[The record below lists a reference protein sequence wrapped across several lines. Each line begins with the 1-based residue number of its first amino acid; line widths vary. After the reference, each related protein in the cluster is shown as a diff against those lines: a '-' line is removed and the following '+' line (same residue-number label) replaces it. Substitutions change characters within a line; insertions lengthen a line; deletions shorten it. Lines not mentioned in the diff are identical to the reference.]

1 MDQMRRWKVGTP
13 GSYGLPMSLPKLAP
27 VPLVVLPI
35 GEWWVWTIVR
45 DNRMV
50 NQVNRWPNVEF

>member
-1 MDQMRRWKVGTP
+1 MDQMRRWTGQEKP
-13 GSYGLPMSLPKLAP
+13 P
-27 VPLVVLPI
+27 VLPI